1 MSAIIRDVIMFFS
14 DMKYVEDIS
23 SIRGL
28 RISLFLHI
36 LFIFSGII
44 RPLRAKKKQK
54 RSVCSMLRS
63 AMSSNGVS
71 ARANPLLVNPASA
84 PRCPLPSVKFSR
96 EVLIEF
102 TKLSQTVVDRLSVQF
117 YRHTQHLGAIH
128 LLKSNLLALL
138 FARHW
143 FLTAM
148 QLRIPISQILPMDI
162 SL

>member
-1 MSAIIRDVIMFFS
+1 MWRTSRLFEACGSLCSFTFCSFS
-14 DMKYVEDIS
+14 RESFV
-23 SIRGL
+23 RCA
-28 RISLFLHI
+28 R
-36 LFIFSGII
+36 
-44 RPLRAKKKQK
+44 KKRKQT

-84 PRCPLPSVKFSR
+84 PRCPLPSVEFSR